1 VEWATIKEENER
13 SPLLEQLAR
22 KFAGSETGAGSS
34 SSSASDISKQGVTD
48 AVRGGKEFILLFKLK

>member
-1 VEWATIKEENER
+1 
-13 SPLLEQLAR
+13 LEQLAR

-48 AVRGGKEFILLFKLK
+48 AVRGGKELIYTFV